1 MDKKKAAK
9 NFIKFLGIIEKL
21 RGPDGCPWDKEQTHE
36 SLLPYFLEET
46 YEVIESIEEKE
57 WGTLKE
63 ELGDIMLHVALQS
76 QIAFEKR
83 RFDIVDTLDSV
94 NEKLVKRHPHVFSK
108 RDNVASSDAK
118 KNWEFMKHKEKKR
131 KSRLDGVPSNLPAL
145 NRASRLQQ
153 KASYVG
159 FDWKNID
166 GVWEKLDEE
175 LNELKGAIKKN
186 DEQNIGEEIGDVL
199 FTIVNLARH
208 LKVQSEDELRKAN
221 KKFVERFKKV
231 ESFIK
236 IEGLDFENL
245 SPQKLDEIWE
255 KIKKD

>member
-9 NFIKFLGIIEKL
+9 NFIKFLGIIEEL

-46 YEVIESIEEKE
+46 YEVIESIEEKK

-221 KKFVERFKKV
+221 KKFIERFKKV
-231 ESFIK
+231 ESFVK
-236 IEGLDFENL
+236 IEGLDFETL
-245 SPQKLDEIWE
+245 SPQKLDAIWE

>member
-1 MDKKKAAK
+1 MDKEKAAK

-21 RGPDGCPWDKEQTHE
+21 RGPGGCPWDKEQTHE

-76 QIAFEKR
+76 QIAFEKK

-175 LNELKGAIKKN
+175 LNELKSAIKNN

-208 LKVQSEDELRKAN
+208 LNVQSEDELRKAN

-231 ESFIK
+231 ESFVK

-245 SPQKLDEIWE
+245 STQKLDEIWG